1 MRAWQPTASIELLNQ
16 RAGIIRRIR
25 AFFEKRNIIE
35 VETPVLSGATVTN
48 PNIISIEAYFKRI
61 GSLEN
66 TIFYLQTSPEYAMK
80 RLLAAGMG
88 SIFQITK
95 SFRQGEIGRLHNPE
109 FSMLEWYRLGFDH
122 HQLMDEVKELL
133 LALGFPEA
141 NRMSVSEIY
150 QAHLGI
156 DPHSASLAELK
167 ACAAE
172 YIQPLP
178 VLSENKNNY
187 LDLLFT
193 HMIEPKLGLSA
204 PLFIYDFPI
213 SQASLAKI
221 REEDPPVASR
231 FELYFK
237 GVELANGFHELQNA
251 EEQRTR
257 FEKELDYRAEQ
268 GIPPVPIDEHLL
280 AALDYGLPDCAGVAL
295 GLDRLVML
303 ALGQEAISNVLSFG
317 FLNA

>member
-1 MRAWQPTASIELLNQ
+1 MKEWQPTASIEVLNQ
-16 RAGIIRRIR
+16 RARIIRRVR
-25 AFFEKRNIIE
+25 AFFEKRTVTE
-35 VETPVLSGATVTN
+35 VETPVLSHATVTN
-48 PNIISIEAYFKRI
+48 PNIISIEACFKKM
-61 GSLEN
+61 GSTEN
-66 TIFYLQTSPEYAMK
+66 DVFYLQTSPEYAMK

-167 ACAAE
+167 ACAIN
-172 YIQPLP
+172 YIQPVPGLA
-178 VLSENKNNY
+178 EERNNY

-193 HMIEPKLGLSA
+193 HLIEPKLGLSA

-251 EEQRTR
+251 QEQRAR
-257 FEKELDYRAEQ
+257 FEKELDYRGEQ
-268 GIPPVPIDEHLL
+268 GIPLVSIDEHLL
-280 AALDYGLPDCAGVAL
+280 TALSHGLPDCSGVAL

-303 ALGQEAISNVLSFG
+303 ALGQDAISSVLSFG
-317 FLNA
+317 FVNA